1 MTAGFFGHMALGG
14 ALALREGFSV
24 VAPSTTGESGGKY
37 TNHTSHAFDPCLQ
50 FHYRNLQ
57 SQLLLS
63 YLKPFLKTVSGYI

>member
-1 MTAGFFGHMALGG
+1 MTAGFFWTYGPWWGSG
-14 ALALREGFSV
+14 EGFSV